1 MVPRSGQARAPR
13 PYRTRASTGV
23 LAAATARVPGDALL
37 LLLQNPRGQGDCGRV
52 EERCGCLAASLTA
65 AQFSIAPAR
74 PPISRAADLA
84 IRGTLHSVDQ
94 FLNIKLLTVSVEDSE
109 NFPHMVR
116 RCAGSRLSLGRA
128 ESQPSS
134 SPGLAASPLAL
145 SPSAASTL
153 PQPQPQPGP
162 PPTLTGHRS
171 SIRSNQSR
179 TASSA
184 ARSSDMCSSHQLKST
199 PSYCKMRR
207 GARRLSRRTANE
219 AGGL

>member
-1 MVPRSGQARAPR
+1 MARPKGRNLSADFPHGARGPRSGQARAPR

-52 EERCGCLAASLTA
+52 EERCGCLAASLAA

-134 SPGLAASPLAL
+134 SRGLAASP
-145 SPSAASTL
+145 SPSAPA
-153 PQPQPQPGP
+153 QPPRCPSPSLSPARLQPSPGTAP
-162 PPTLTGHRS
+162 RIAAISQELLHPRLGHP
-171 SIRSNQSR
+171 IC
-179 TASSA
+179 A
-184 ARSSDMCSSHQLKST
+184 APIS
-199 PSYCKMRR
+199 
-207 GARRLSRRTANE
+207 
-219 AGGL
+219 